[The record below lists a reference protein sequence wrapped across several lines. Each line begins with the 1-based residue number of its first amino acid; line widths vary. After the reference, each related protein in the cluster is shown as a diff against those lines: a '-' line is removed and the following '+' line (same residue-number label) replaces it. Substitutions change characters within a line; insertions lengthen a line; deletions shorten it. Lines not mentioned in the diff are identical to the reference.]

1 MVILKNL
8 KAYLKTSIQAAPGS
22 IRGYV
27 NTSELTRVL
36 FFALAAGGSTSAILS
51 GLNESLQ
58 TILVKP
64 GDFAVGSA
72 ILVAIIEIQ
81 RRIQHGR
88 ELTANVSS
96 QAVAAQPVDEVKKS
110 N

>member
-1 MVILKNL
+1 MTSLENL
-8 KAYLKTSIQAAPGS
+8 KAYLKSMIKSSPSS

-36 FFALAAGGSTSAILS
+36 FFALAAGGSTSVILS

-58 TILVKP
+58 TILVQP
-64 GDFAVGSA
+64 ADFAVGSA
-72 ILVAIIEIQ
+72 ILVTIIEIL

-88 ELTANVSS
+88 ELPPTVSS
-96 QAVAAQPVDEVKKS
+96 QTVDEVKKT

>member
-1 MVILKNL
+1 MTSLENL
-8 KAYLKTSIQAAPGS
+8 KAYLKSMIKSSPSS

-36 FFALAAGGSTSAILS
+36 FFALAAGGSTSVILS

-58 TILVKP
+58 TILVQP
-64 GDFAVGSA
+64 ADFAVGSA
-72 ILVAIIEIQ
+72 ILVAIIEIL

-88 ELTANVSS
+88 ELPPTVSS
-96 QAVAAQPVDEVKKS
+96 QPVDEVKKT

>member
-1 MVILKNL
+1 MTSFKNL
-8 KAYLKTSIQAAPGS
+8 KAYVKSVMQAAPGS

-36 FFALAAGGSTSAILS
+36 FFALAAGGSTSVILS

-58 TILVKP
+58 TILVQP
-64 GDFAVGSA
+64 ADFAVGSA
-72 ILVAIIEIQ
+72 ILVTIIEIL

-88 ELTANVSS
+88 EVPPTVSS
-96 QAVAAQPVDEVKKS
+96 QTVDEVNKT
-110 N
+110 NWFLI

>member
-36 FFALAAGGSTSAILS
+36 FFALAAGGSTSVILS

-58 TILVKP
+58 SILVQP
-64 GDFAVGSA
+64 ADFAVGSA
-72 ILVAIIEIQ
+72 VLVTIIEIL

-88 ELTANVSS
+88 ELPTTVSS
-96 QAVAAQPVDEVKKS
+96 QPVDQVNKT

>member
-1 MVILKNL
+1 M
-8 KAYLKTSIQAAPGS
+8 TTFQAVPGS
-22 IRGYV
+22 VKGYV

-36 FFALAAGGSTSAILS
+36 FFALAAGGSTSVILS

-58 TILVKP
+58 TILVQP
-64 GDFAVGSA
+64 ADFAVGSA
-72 ILVAIIEIQ
+72 ILVTIIEIL

-88 ELTANVSS
+88 ELPPTVSS
-96 QAVAAQPVDEVKKS
+96 QPVDEVKKT